1 MQISKKKYF
10 GLSHYPDR
18 WCQNITSAL
27 NYWHIKPISRH
38 TTRKNVDKS
47 LFYAVKKVR
56 YGKPKDTFLLRKLRT
71 KAWLLTLRHFVIY
84 VVIKKKK
91 MNQSCSNM
99 LEFGFC
105 GSFAKSWHP
114 KSLEVERYIYISISR
129 NVDTR
134 KTIYLPVLFSLWLTC

>member
-1 MQISKKKYF
+1 MAP
-10 GLSHYPDR
+10 HV
-18 WCQNITSAL
+18 TSFRDIRC
-27 NYWHIKPISRH
+27 YEE
-38 TTRKNVDKS
+38 
-47 LFYAVKKVR
+47 
-56 YGKPKDTFLLRKLRT
+56 
-71 KAWLLTLRHFVIY
+71 
-84 VVIKKKK
+84 K

-134 KTIYLPVLFSLWLTC
+134 KTIYLPVFCFVFFFAVAYMLAFSLSKLRNSITIAKVF